1 MAWKLLQIP
10 LWGISHSPQRA
21 HYKQIM
27 TAKRNMLKDAHMPDT
42 TPHHTTAEQ
51 SRPDRAETWSWLMQS
66 SAGQAKPGTHTHAHT
81 HTYAMQMHSWNLQL
95 ATGNWQRPQFTLD
108 YKCSNKGEGRG
119 GSRKPAEMTQNPH
132 TKCVLPSMRLSAK
145 VANSNRHTHTNT
157 HIFTPVCVSSVLVFW
172 WASLA

>member
-42 TPHHTTAEQ
+42 TPRHTTAEQ

-66 SAGQAKPGTHTHAHT
+66 SAGQAKPSQARTHIHTHKCNANAQLKLAT
-81 HTYAMQMHSWNLQL
+81 CNWQL
-95 ATGNWQRPQFTLD
+95 ASPSIHTWLQMQQQGRRQGRISKTGRDDTKSTYEMRIAINATL
-108 YKCSNKGEGRG
+108 CKGG
-119 GSRKPAEMTQNPH
+119 
-132 TKCVLPSMRLSAK
+132 
-145 VANSNRHTHTNT
+145 
-157 HIFTPVCVSSVLVFW
+157 
-172 WASLA
+172 